1 MSNQFNMTVSLKP
14 DDEFRKL
21 LDAIMFNQEK
31 IIDLLQGTNT
41 PLAEPQNAPQSD
53 EADPVKETNQEPE
66 KPQENASLTPLP
78 DIGDGSEV
86 PPPHIETMGTPVTES
101 FYAVEDVQRKV
112 VELSAA
118 GKKVEV
124 REIVTAYATRVSEV
138 PADKLDEVM
147 AKLIAL
153 EG

>member
-1 MSNQFNMTVSLKP
+1 MSNEINVTVSLN
-14 DDEFRKL
+14 DEDRAL
-21 LDAIMFNQEK
+21 LGAIMLDLEK
-31 IIDLLQGTNT
+31 IIDLL
-41 PLAEPQNAPQSD
+41 PAKNAPQTG
-53 EADPVKETNQEPE
+53 EAEPVKEMNQEAE
-66 KPQENASLTPLP
+66 KPQEKANQAPLP

-86 PPPHIETMGTPVTES
+86 PPPVVAAHQ
-101 FYAVEDVQRKV
+101 YAVEDVQRKV

-147 AKLIAL
+147 NKLIAL